1 MEKEEAFAQ
10 YRIYK
15 LAEDERIESFDC
27 GDADL
32 NDFALNDAQP
42 YRGCIR
48 RCRAVLLEKRFCTAQ

>member
-27 GDADL
+27 GDADV
-32 NDFALNDAQP
+32 NDFVLNDAQP
-42 YRGCIR
+42 YRKEKL
-48 RCRAVLLEKRFCTAQ
+48 AVTYTLLDK